1 MTSHAFLGDAGDTSG
16 SVKRY
21 DHKTKAMGS
30 TLGKLHGKSPK
41 VSQGLSLVVGEAGKT
56 P

>member
-1 MTSHAFLGDAGDTSG
+1 MTSHTFLGDAGDAAE

-41 VSQGLSLVVGEAGKT
+41 VC
-56 P
+56 